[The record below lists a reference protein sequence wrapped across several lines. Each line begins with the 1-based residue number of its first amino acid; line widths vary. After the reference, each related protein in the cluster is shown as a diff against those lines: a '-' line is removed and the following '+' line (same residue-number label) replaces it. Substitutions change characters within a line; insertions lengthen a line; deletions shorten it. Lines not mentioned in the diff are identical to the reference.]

1 VPADD
6 RIRIGGGRH
15 MMAVRR
21 RGWPKS
27 LFERLDLGYTA
38 ALVAGVVLFLA
49 LVGAYFGAV

>member
-1 VPADD
+1 
-6 RIRIGGGRH
+6 